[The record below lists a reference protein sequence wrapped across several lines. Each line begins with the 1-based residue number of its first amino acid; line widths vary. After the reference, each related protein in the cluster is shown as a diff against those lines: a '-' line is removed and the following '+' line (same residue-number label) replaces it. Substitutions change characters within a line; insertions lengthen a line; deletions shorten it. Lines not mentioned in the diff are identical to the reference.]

1 MFELTHRNLNGR
13 SCGSPRAGFAQE
25 GDKISMPASI
35 LSELMRK
42 QAEIPWQFELKLVRR
57 KGPGKFEP
65 VDVPAPPRAVRFCCR
80 SISLDGDRS
89 IDRWITRSRSN

>member
-1 MFELTHRNLNGR
+1 
-13 SCGSPRAGFAQE
+13 
-25 GDKISMPASI
+25 MPASI

-65 VDVPAPPRAVRFCCR
+65 VDVPAPPRAMPQLSAVACSILDARSPEQFVFMPDWMMKALRLRPRFVVRCLFPR
-80 SISLDGDRS
+80 E
-89 IDRWITRSRSN
+89 